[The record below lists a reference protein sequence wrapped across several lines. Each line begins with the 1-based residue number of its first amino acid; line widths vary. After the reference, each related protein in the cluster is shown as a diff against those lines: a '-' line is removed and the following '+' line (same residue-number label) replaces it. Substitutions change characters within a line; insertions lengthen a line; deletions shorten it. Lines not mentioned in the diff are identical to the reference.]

1 MAVEPPLS
9 IGSSHSAPV
18 QLAPVSAAAKVR
30 LQGVEA
36 GRGVAAL
43 LVVLYHAA
51 LHVEGDVPGSAPV
64 LWGLPHFG
72 HAGVDFFFVLSGFII
87 SFVHRGDVGRP
98 ERLGHYLE
106 RRFTRVLPF
115 YWLVLC
121 FSLLDTWLLHR
132 AQFPGVCEV
141 ISNVLLL
148 PQAKDQIVGGAW
160 TLVFELMFY
169 LVFAIAIC
177 SRRIGAV
184 VLCAWAALVAAGLFL
199 NPSSE
204 SAALVVAS
212 SPFCIEFFLGIGA
225 AGLLSRRTVP
235 FSGVLLTIGLT
246 GFALA
251 GLCEVAGR
259 LYGFGATARL
269 AYGTCSLMVILALVE
284 RERSGRLKVPRFM
297 ALLGRASYSVYLVHL
312 IAIGITFKFL
322 SMALQLTPSWSFPV
336 WAFLCAMGLAAG
348 ILASVWVEQP
358 VIRYVRTRV
367 FGARTKAA
375 SQGDGQPGNG

>member
-9 IGSSHSAPV
+9 IAASRSAPG
-18 QLAPVSAAAKVR
+18 QPLAVPTATARKAR
-30 LQGVEA
+30 LEGVEA
-36 GRGVAAL
+36 GRGIAAL
-43 LVVLYHAA
+43 LVVFYHAA
-51 LHVEGDVPGSAPV
+51 LHVEGDVPGSAV

-87 SFVHRGDVGRP
+87 SFVHRTDLGRP

-115 YWLVLC
+115 YWAVLG
-121 FSLLDTWLLHR
+121 FLLLDTWLLHR
-132 AQFPGVCEV
+132 AQFPGVGEL

-160 TLVFELMFY
+160 TLVFELTFY

-177 SRRIGAV
+177 SLRIGAV
-184 VLCAWAALVAAGLFL
+184 VLCAWAALVVAGLFL
-199 NPSSE
+199 NASSQ
-204 SAALVVAS
+204 SAALVVAT

-225 AGLLSRRTVP
+225 AAILSRRTVP
-235 FSGVLLTIGLT
+235 FSGLLLIMGLA

-251 GLCEVAGR
+251 GLCEVAGF

-269 AYGTCSLMVILALVE
+269 AYGTCSFMVILAVVE
-284 RERSGRLKVPRFM
+284 RERSGHLKVPRFM
-297 ALLGRASYSVYLVHL
+297 AVLGRASYSVYLVHL

-322 SMALQLTPSWSFPV
+322 SMAFALTPSWSLPI
-336 WAFLCAMGLAAG
+336 WALLCSMGLTAG
-348 ILASVWVEQP
+348 VFASVWVEQP
-358 VIRYVRTRV
+358 LIRSVRARL
-367 FGARTKAA
+367 FGRRTKAG
-375 SQGDGQPGNG
+375 S

>member
-9 IGSSHSAPV
+9 IAPSRSDPA
-18 QLAPVSAAAKVR
+18 QPLAVATARKAR
-30 LQGVEA
+30 LEGVEA
-36 GRGVAAL
+36 GRGIAAL
-43 LVVLYHAA
+43 LVVFYHAA
-51 LHVEGDVPGSAPV
+51 LHVEGDVPGSAV

-87 SFVHRGDVGRP
+87 SFVHRTDLGKPD
-98 ERLGHYLE
+98 RLGHYLE

-115 YWLVLC
+115 YWLVLG

-132 AQFPGVCEV
+132 AQFPGMRELL
-141 ISNVLLL
+141 SNFLLL

-177 SRRIGAV
+177 SRSIGAV
-184 VLCAWAALVAAGLFL
+184 VLCAWAALVGAGLFL
-199 NPSSE
+199 NPSSL
-204 SAALVVAS
+204 SPALVVAT

-225 AGLLSRRTVP
+225 AVFLSQRAVP
-235 FSGVLLTIGLT
+235 FSGLLLTIGLM

-251 GLCEVAGR
+251 GLCEVAGF
-259 LYGFGATARL
+259 LYGFGAMARL
-269 AYGTCSLMVILALVE
+269 AYGICSFMVILAVVE

-297 ALLGRASYSVYLVHL
+297 AVLGRASYSVYLVHL

-322 SMALQLTPSWSFPV
+322 SMAVPLAPSWSFLV
-336 WAFLCAMGLAAG
+336 WVLLCSMGLTAG
-348 ILASVWVEQP
+348 VLASVWLEQP
-358 VIRYVRTRV
+358 LIRHVRARL
-367 FGARTKAA
+367 FGRRTKP
-375 SQGDGQPGNG
+375 SS

>member
-1 MAVEPPLS
+1 
-9 IGSSHSAPV
+9 V
-18 QLAPVSAAAKVR
+18 QVQSGPTACKAR
-30 LQGVEA
+30 LEGVEA

-51 LHVEGDVPGSAPV
+51 LHVEGDVPGSVV

-87 SFVHRGDVGRP
+87 SFVHRTDLGRP

-115 YWLVLC
+115 YWLVLSFC
-121 FSLLDTWLLHR
+121 LLDTWLLHR
-132 AQFPGVCEV
+132 TQFPGVREV
-141 ISNVLLL
+141 LSNVLLL

-169 LVFAIAIC
+169 IVFAIAIC

-184 VLCAWAALVAAGLFL
+184 VLCAWAALVTAGFFL

-204 SAALVVAS
+204 SAAIVVAT

-225 AGLLSRRTVP
+225 AVVLSRRMVP
-235 FSGVLLTIGLT
+235 FSGLLLTIGLI

-251 GLCEVAGR
+251 GLCEVAGL

-269 AYGTCSLMVILALVE
+269 AYGTCSFMVILAVVE

-297 ALLGRASYSVYLVHL
+297 AVLGRASYSVYLVHL

-322 SMALQLTPSWSFPV
+322 SMAVPLAPSWSFPV
-336 WAFLCAMGLAAG
+336 WALLCSMGLTAG
-348 ILASVWVEQP
+348 VLASIWVEQP
-358 VIRYVRTRV
+358 VIRFVRAIV
-367 FGARTKAA
+367 FAARR
-375 SQGDGQPGNG
+375 

>member
-9 IGSSHSAPV
+9 IAPSRSAPA
-18 QLAPVSAAAKVR
+18 LLESASAVGKVR

-43 LVVLYHAA
+43 LVVFYHGA
-51 LHVEGDVPGSAPV
+51 LHVEGDVPGSAV

-87 SFVHRGDVGRP
+87 SFVHRADLGRP
-98 ERLGHYLE
+98 DRLGHYLE

-132 AQFPGVCEV
+132 AQFPGVREL

-169 LVFAIAIC
+169 VVFAIAIC
-177 SRRIGAV
+177 SRRIGAA
-184 VLCAWAALVAAGLFL
+184 VLCVWAALVTAGFFL
-199 NPSSE
+199 NSSSE
-204 SAALVVAS
+204 SAALVVAT

-225 AGLLSRRTVP
+225 AIILSRRTMP
-235 FSGVLLTIGLT
+235 FSGLLLTIGLS

-251 GLCEVAGR
+251 GLCEVAGY

-269 AYGTCSLMVILALVE
+269 AYGTCSFMVILAVVE

-297 ALLGRASYSVYLVHL
+297 AVLGRASYSVYLVHL

-322 SMALQLTPSWSFPV
+322 SMAVLLTPSWSLPV
-336 WAFLCAMGLAAG
+336 WALLCTMGLTAG
-348 ILASVWVEQP
+348 ILASVWLEQP
-358 VIRYVRTRV
+358 IIRYVRAHV
-367 FGARTKAA
+367 FGARTKGG
-375 SQGDGQPGNG
+375 SQGDA

>member
-9 IGSSHSAPV
+9 IADSRSVPAQP
-18 QLAPVSAAAKVR
+18 LAVPTARKAR
-30 LQGVEA
+30 LEGVEA

-51 LHVEGDVPGSAPV
+51 LHVEGDVPGSVV

-87 SFVHRGDVGRP
+87 SFVHRTDLGRP

-115 YWLVLC
+115 YWLVLS
-121 FSLLDTWLLHR
+121 FLLLDTWLLHR
-132 AQFPGVCEV
+132 AQFPGVREV
-141 ISNVLLL
+141 LSNVLLL

-160 TLVFELMFY
+160 TLVFELTFY

-184 VLCAWAALVAAGLFL
+184 VLCAWAVLVAAGLFL
-199 NPSSE
+199 NPSSL
-204 SAALVVAS
+204 SAALVVAT

-225 AGLLSRRTVP
+225 AVVLSRRTVP
-235 FSGVLLTIGLT
+235 FSGLLLTIGLI

-251 GLCEVAGR
+251 GLCEVAGF

-269 AYGTCSLMVILALVE
+269 AYGTCSFMVILAVVE

-297 ALLGRASYSVYLVHL
+297 AVLGRASYSVYLVHL

-322 SMALQLTPSWSFPV
+322 SMAVPLAPSWAFPV
-336 WAFLCAMGLAAG
+336 WALLCSMGLTAG
-348 ILASVWVEQP
+348 VLASIWVEQP
-358 VIRYVRTRV
+358 VIRFVRANV
-367 FGARTKAA
+367 FAARR
-375 SQGDGQPGNG
+375 QPLSE